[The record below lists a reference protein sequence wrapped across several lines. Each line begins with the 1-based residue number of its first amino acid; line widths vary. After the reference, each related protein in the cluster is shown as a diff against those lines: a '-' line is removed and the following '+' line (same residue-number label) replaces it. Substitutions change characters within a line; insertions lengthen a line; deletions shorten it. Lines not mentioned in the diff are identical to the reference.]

1 MLFLVSVTNGKIFET
16 MSVGLFSL
24 YQVYQIK
31 SRICWFFCFCF
42 ILFYF
47 YEGEKEKKTKEKLKI
62 CAPIFFSSNLSISW
76 NWKTKKNKLDLC
88 VRKKV
93 LKIKIPFLKILSLF
107 VFLRGFYFFFLKILI
122 IFSFNLFWKFNNV
135 KIFGTK
141 DRETLSTKTKNI
153 WKNRIKVWE
162 HFILH
167 FKKIKQL

>member
-31 SRICWFFCFCF
+31 SRICWFIVF
-42 ILFYF
+42 ILW
-47 YEGEKEKKTKEKLKI
+47 GKRTKEKLEI

-107 VFLRGFYFFFLKILI
+107 VFLRWSFFFPENSNNFLFQSFLKIQQRK
-122 IFSFNLFWKFNNV
+122 NFWYERQRDSTF
-135 KIFGTK
+135 
-141 DRETLSTKTKNI
+141 STKTKNI